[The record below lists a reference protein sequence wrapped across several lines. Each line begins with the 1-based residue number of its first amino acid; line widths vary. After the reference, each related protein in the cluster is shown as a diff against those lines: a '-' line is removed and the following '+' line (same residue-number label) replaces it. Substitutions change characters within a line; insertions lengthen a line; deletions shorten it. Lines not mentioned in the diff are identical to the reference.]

1 MLVAMQLGK
10 HARFFFFGGA
20 RQKIMQMLHAMDA
33 KNKILGKSK
42 GTYLVIGMVRRT
54 VPPLVSLKIRLVED
68 KGYLHSTPDE

>member
-1 MLVAMQLGK
+1 
-10 HARFFFFGGA
+10 
-20 RQKIMQMLHAMDA
+20 MQMLHAMDA